1 MPEDKPYLQKV
12 YNSLNTAY
20 GAQGSIAKNVF
31 TMSLDDFSKRISSNP
46 GYAEKIY
53 SAIDAAY
60 GPNGTLKAGAFNS
73 SLDVFKGKVLTPK
86 QAMQQTAP
94 QVQSTAQPEPAQDTT
109 LDPNA
114 ALLASGKDLQ
124 LPDQQQP
131 GVIADQSAIEPLISA
146 KQQKDDADLQRGKEL
161 LTQPKSELGQVN
173 MSGIPEVPTNQ
184 EISIQDKLHQ
194 MDEQDKRLHSVQA
207 EADAFAKTTAG
218 GLYYSFVRPVYQSLV
233 GTGGNVLAGTAR
245 AAGEMGD
252 VLTTLGIPGFE
263 KSKKV
268 LDKTADGLTD
278 YFDFNRLSREGNSS
292 SYLNV
297 TPTSQEGKLSKANIL
312 PRAMEAITSM
322 GTLIAGGKVMGG
334 DAAGLFVSNYMA
346 TYEDYHKQAR
356 NAGLNN
362 LQADQF
368 ATTSA
373 GVNSA
378 LLMISPETFMGKFNK
393 LPVADKA
400 VFDAIRSGVPI
411 KFAVKNGIKSAFRT
425 MGEANAIVLSTDIAN
440 HVLRTGADLVTGEK
454 HFNEHSLAPSMSD
467 ALETG
472 ILTSI
477 AMGTLHGGRI
487 MKESAP
493 SNMERSAWAQA
504 AEKPELFNNGLQ
516 KAVEQGTIHEDRVPQ
531 LQKEFTDYKG
541 IYDALKAQALPK
553 NPNADIP
560 RMALDAL
567 KDKMQSEQAKPLSG
581 IPGLKSVNE
590 QVDQAHS
597 KTESDIRD
605 GLIGI
610 PEKGETVTSDE
621 LKGLM
626 AQSGG
631 QNKSTKLTNND
642 YKVDEI
648 NLGDLYKNDPKFKS
662 YIDNEK
668 LEPSPDKNGLHMPVV
683 IDADGGIID
692 GMNRLAQQYKNG
704 EKTARAFIE
713 TAPSEEPGQ
722 LRLIKKKNPIQD
734 IFNEEH
740 SSKKILSDLMTLI
753 DDPFLKKHA
762 DILLPYLEEN
772 PDIKFVKMFSANNGL
787 SLPSGEWTA
796 KLSSIRDEKTLAYV
810 VVHELYHS
818 ISVNAIDNNKYFRE
832 EISSLLRK
840 VRNKLGI
847 NEDYFNVSP
856 GEFNSHTGSRD
867 ISNYGLL
874 NEKEFIAEI
883 FSNKKFAD
891 KIDKIKI
898 DQNKSVISKISN
910 LIKKVIGNKGKSST
924 SDQIRQIIL
933 KGLPKEILLNKEK
946 AVSEVAD
953 NLRKNAREEDYEYN
967 PILETTR
974 DPIKQNNRQNATE
987 IESSAKMDVRE
998 QAPNG
1003 QGMGIGNAEHQIPT
1017 EQSQQPEA
1025 QTETTQE
1032 APIEA
1037 KTVKPKGSEEAKS
1050 RRDAAAQ
1057 RVREEWSNFQNK
1069 DRPYQKKGVDLPDPI
1084 QDKKLYAAMLNYAKE
1099 EILYR
1104 ANQVKGFAKM
1114 KKAQIKSSIRRAMN
1128 AEGIKIGIS
1137 DFNELFDNAYGQI
1150 KKIPGVLGQNIDRVS
1165 FKEYIKGKIQAREK
1179 GRTEGVK
1186 SGLEEAKIRV
1196 KAVKAAINETIKES
1210 GINLSMLQMRRVISL
1225 LQQSIHGGDI
1235 GKSIDRAIDA
1245 TTQMVWEAKHKLQIA
1260 DTKKLIKSVNGLK
1273 RSKSMILQDVEWI
1286 KQLQLP
1292 VPSRVDDLAT
1302 YREMLKDYVTSRK
1315 GDNTNP
1321 KYTREEIG
1329 EFVQD
1334 ENIRI
1339 HKEKMDAM
1347 QGDLDILK
1355 GKGVIPDDITLES
1368 YIGMLDYET
1377 PPMLSEEINKKAEIL
1392 RGDLKTRLG
1401 YIKDRLSEFDGAEKE
1416 IVSKLSDIDISDL
1429 KGPELV
1435 RLNNVLNNI
1444 AEYGSLDAAGDI
1456 ITTYEAKL
1464 MNKELAE
1471 SGDKLRALPTDQIL
1485 SKKNLSNYISSLF
1498 YNDGAISRFRGKV
1511 LGGIENKTSHV
1522 KQRAQKVVKEFV
1534 ELNKKHKIDGLSN
1547 AKLFAFSYLNQYR
1560 GIESGEIADNL
1571 NQRLNELIDDA
1582 TYLFDKGSG
1591 YRKKSESQ
1599 PLVKD
1604 ATNRLEALK
1613 SMGLLDYE
1621 ITDGKLKVD
1630 IKNAI
1635 DPDNAHDAPDI
1646 LRSTLTDGEQDIYK
1660 FVRDHYDELTD
1671 KLRFV
1676 TRTYAGKEFQDER
1689 NYVSLVSRPKTG
1701 AEDRIKDLSEST
1713 DITGHLQSINAKPA
1727 NTTISRSNKKSA
1739 NIYYDGDFFSNF
1751 VNRYYTSLYTAEVLP
1766 ELQRTAKMVN
1776 SDDFKK
1782 FINGQFDIG
1791 KDRNTDRNYI
1801 KFKEKLSDAINEEKY
1816 APFFR
1821 KGKESFAD
1829 QVISTS
1835 TKMTLGNVFQAPKQY
1850 FPALLHNFTINNTG
1864 AFLEAI
1870 TSRGKAMFSPEY
1882 AQARQEFLQNFTG
1895 VQRSTMGTAAF
1906 DEYVKTVND
1915 DMSWWMYPKLW
1926 RTKVAKLSSY
1936 ALEKADHMAQND
1948 AYISSY
1954 ITSLIRQGKISSVK
1968 GFDITEA
1975 AKNPDK
1981 VAMAAAEQFAS
1992 NINNESAKAYRPDV
2006 LKDSDKSRLLWML
2019 QGFSLNAY
2027 QNAMDKLKIVSDNR
2041 STNAERKEALM
2052 HFGGYAGEI
2061 GMYQLLG
2068 KYARGFQMAAAAA
2081 LLNVAF
2087 GLKHDDTP
2095 EEKEAKEDKN
2105 KIKLGANIAADFALS
2120 GLPAPYQSVVKIGA
2134 NYAFS
2139 QGAKIAVKKKKAAAK
2154 QRGEKFD
2161 SRGTYLSPYF
2171 KPYYGVDGPA
2181 GSADFFSALALK
2193 AVDVIIEGANY
2204 IDVKD
2209 AVEDTE
2215 SQKVSKQLNALLGIG
2230 SMATGSGDL
2239 MLLNMRMQQILKET
2253 SKKEK
2258 KPSAGGGSVRGGSR
2272 GRAQSSRSGR

>member
-12 YNSLNTAY
+12 YNSLNSAY
-20 GAQGSIAKNVF
+20 GAQGSVAKNVF
-31 TMSLDDFSKRISSNP
+31 TMSFDDFSNRISSNS
-46 GYAEKIY
+46 GYADKIY
-53 SAIDAAY
+53 NALDAAY
-60 GPNGTLKAGAFNS
+60 GPNGTVKSGAFNS
-73 SLDVFKGKVLTPK
+73 SLDAFKGKVLTLK
-86 QAMQQTAP
+86 QATQQAAP
-94 QVQSTAQPEPAQDTT
+94 QVKAATQPQPVQTTAP
-109 LDPNA
+109 DPNA

-124 LPDQQQP
+124 LPEQQQP

-161 LTQPKSELGQVN
+161 LTQPKSELGGPN
-173 MSGIPEVPTNQ
+173 MTGTSEIQTDQ

-233 GTGGNVLAGTAR
+233 GTGGNILAGTAR
-245 AAGEMGD
+245 VAGD
-252 VLTTLGIPGFE
+252 LGESIGLD

-268 LDKTADGLTD
+268 LDKVADGLTD
-278 YFDFNRLSREGNSS
+278 YFDFNRLAREGNSS

-312 PRAMEAITSM
+312 PKSMEAITNM
-322 GTLIAGGKVMGG
+322 ATLIGGSKVLGGEAG
-334 DAAGLFVSNYMA
+334 GLFVSNYMA
-346 TYEDYHKQAR
+346 TYEDYHKQAKS
-356 NAGLNN
+356 AGLNN

-368 ATTSA
+368 AITSA

-378 LLMISPETFMGKFNK
+378 LLMISPETFLGKSK
-393 LPVADKA
+393 SLPIGESSVFKA
-400 VFDAIRSGVPI
+400 IQSGVPI
-411 KFAVKNGIKSAFRT
+411 KDAVRNGVKGV
-425 MGEANAIVLSTDIAN
+425 MKQLGEANAIVLSTDIAN

-454 HFNEHSLAPSMSD
+454 HFNEHSLAPSMND

-477 AMGTLHGGRI
+477 AMGTLNGGRI
-487 MKESAP
+487 AKESAP

-516 KAVEQGTIHEDRVPQ
+516 KAVEQGTIHQDRVPQ
-531 LQKEFTDYKG
+531 LQQEFTDYKG
-541 IYDALKAQALPK
+541 IYDALKAQVLPK

-567 KDKMQSEQAKPLSG
+567 KSKMQSEQAKPLSG
-581 IPGLKSVNE
+581 IPGLNAVNE
-590 QVDQAHS
+590 QVGEEQA

-610 PEKGETVTSDE
+610 PEKGETVTSEE

-631 QNKSTKLTNND
+631 ENKSTKLTNND

-668 LEPSPDKNGLHMPVV
+668 LEPNPDKNGLHMPVV
-683 IDADGGIID
+683 IDAEGGIVD

-713 TAPSEEPGQ
+713 TKSAPVEPAASVANEGSTREQQAADIRSNIDNSSLSTRDKTKAGKRLNSLLNDPNRSIDQIKERLNKDFGITIEEPISAESQ
-722 LRLIKKKNPIQD
+722 NSETQITEPKPIE
-734 IFNEEH
+734 NE
-740 SSKKILSDLMTLI
+740 SFPQQGAGTL
-753 DDPFLKKHA
+753 P
-762 DILLPYLEEN
+762 LLPE
-772 PDIKFVKMFSANNGL
+772 
-787 SLPSGEWTA
+787 
-796 KLSSIRDEKTLAYV
+796 
-810 VVHELYHS
+810 
-818 ISVNAIDNNKYFRE
+818 
-832 EISSLLRK
+832 
-840 VRNKLGI
+840 
-847 NEDYFNVSP
+847 
-856 GEFNSHTGSRD
+856 
-867 ISNYGLL
+867 
-874 NEKEFIAEI
+874 
-883 FSNKKFAD
+883 
-891 KIDKIKI
+891 
-898 DQNKSVISKISN
+898 
-910 LIKKVIGNKGKSST
+910 
-924 SDQIRQIIL
+924 
-933 KGLPKEILLNKEK
+933 
-946 AVSEVAD
+946 AD
-953 NLRKNAREEDYEYN
+953 NS
-967 PILETTR
+967 
-974 DPIKQNNRQNATE
+974 QG
-987 IESSAKMDVRE
+987 VRE
-998 QAPNG
+998 
-1003 QGMGIGNAEHQIPT
+1003 GNAEHQIAP
-1017 EQSQQPEA
+1017 EQGQPVEA
-1025 QTETTQE
+1025 QIEATQE
-1032 APIEA
+1032 TPLEP
-1037 KTVKPKGSEEAKS
+1037 KTVKPKGPEEAKF

-1069 DRPYQKKGVDLPDPI
+1069 DRPYQKKGADLPDPI

-1137 DFNELFDNAYGQI
+1137 DFTELFDNAYSQI
-1150 KKIPGVLGQNIDRVS
+1150 KKIPGVLGNNIDRVS

-1186 SGLEEAKIRV
+1186 AGLEEAKIRV

-1210 GINLSMLQMRRVISL
+1210 GVNLSMLQMRRVVSL

-1273 RSKSMILQDVEWI
+1273 RSKSMVLQDVEWI

-1302 YREMLKDYVTSRK
+1302 YQEMLKDYVTSRK

-1321 KYTREEIG
+1321 KYTKEEIG

-1334 ENIRI
+1334 ENMRI
-1339 HKEKMDAM
+1339 HKEKMEGM
-1347 QGDLDILK
+1347 QGDLDALK
-1355 GKGVIPDDITLES
+1355 EKGVIPADVSLDD
-1368 YIGMLDYET
+1368 YIAMLDNSAPT
-1377 PPMLSEEINKKAEIL
+1377 KLSEGINKKAEIL
-1392 RGDLKTRLG
+1392 RGDLKTRMEYL
-1401 YIKDRLSEFDGAEKE
+1401 KDRIEEFDGPEKDVVE
-1416 IVSKLSDIDISDL
+1416 KLTNVDISSLD
-1429 KGPELV
+1429 GPELV

-1456 ITTYEAKL
+1456 ITSHEARV

-1485 SKKNLSNYISSLF
+1485 SKKNLSNYISALF
-1498 YNDGAISRFRGKV
+1498 YNDDAISRFRAKV

-1534 ELNKKHKIDGLSN
+1534 DLNKKHKIDGLSN
-1547 AKLFAFSYLNQYR
+1547 ARLFAYSYLNQYR

-1571 NQRLNELIDDA
+1571 NQRLNELVDDA
-1582 TYLFDKGSG
+1582 TYLFDKGSV
-1591 YRKKSESQ
+1591 YRKKSERQ

-1613 SMGLLDYE
+1613 GMGLIDYE

-1630 IKNAI
+1630 IKDVI
-1635 DPDNAHDAPDI
+1635 DPDNAHNAPEI
-1646 LRSTLTDGEQDIYK
+1646 LHSFLTEGEQAVYK
-1660 FVRDHYDELTD
+1660 FVRDHYDGIHDPLEFKTLV
-1671 KLRFV
+1671 F
-1676 TRTYAGKEFQDER
+1676 AGKIFQNER

-1766 ELQRTAKMVN
+1766 ELQRTAKLVN

-1782 FINGQFDIG
+1782 FITGQFDIG
-1791 KDRNTDRNYI
+1791 LDRNTDRNYV
-1801 KFKEKLSDAINEEKY
+1801 KFKEKLADAINEEKY
-1816 APFFR
+1816 APFFK
-1821 KGKESFAD
+1821 KGKEAVSD
-1829 QVISTS
+1829 KIISKGV
-1835 TKMTLGNVFQAPKQY
+1835 KMVLNNITQGPKQY
-1850 FPALLHNFTINNTG
+1850 IPALLHNITINNTK
-1864 AFLEAI
+1864 AVAYALA
-1870 TSRGKAMFSPEY
+1870 SRGKAIIDPE
-1882 AQARQEFLQNFTG
+1882 AAAARHEFLKNFTG
-1895 VQRSTMGTAAF
+1895 VQRSTMGSAAY

-1915 DMSWWMYPKLW
+1915 ASTWVTTSMDWLNKAQKISGY
-1926 RTKVAKLSSY
+1926 V
-1936 ALEKADHMAQND
+1936 LEKADHMAQND
-1948 AYISSY
+1948 AYIASY
-1954 ITSLIRQGKISSVK
+1954 VTSLIREGKIKSISD
-1968 GFDITEA
+1968 FDMADA

-1981 VAMAAAEQFAS
+1981 TALAYAEQMAS
-1992 NINNESAKAYRPDV
+1992 NINNESAKAYRPET
-2006 LKDSDKSRLLWML
+2006 LKDSEKAKYLWLL

-2027 QNAMDKLKIVSDNR
+2027 QNAMNKLKIISDNR
-2041 STNAERKEALM
+2041 STGAERKEAAA
-2052 HFGGYAGEI
+2052 HFMGYLAEVGS
-2061 GMYQLLG
+2061 YQLVG
-2068 KYARGFQMAAAAA
+2068 KTARGLQMTIAAA
-2081 LLNVAF
+2081 LLSSVF
-2087 GLKHDDTP
+2087 GLKHDESE
-2095 EEKEAKEDKN
+2095 EEKKNRKAKEG
-2105 KIKLGANIAADFALS
+2105 IKVGANILADLALS
-2120 GLPAPYQSVVKIGA
+2120 GLNAPMQGALKITG
-2134 NYAFS
+2134 NYAYT
-2139 QGAKIAVKKKKAAAK
+2139 QWAKAQVLDKKAAAK

-2161 SRGTYLSPYF
+2161 PRGTYLSPYY

-2181 GSADFFSALALK
+2181 GAADFYTALAQK
-2193 AVDVIIEGANY
+2193 GVDEIVNAANTF
-2204 IDVKD
+2204 DSKET
-2209 AVEDTE
+2209 VEDTE
-2215 SQKVSKQLNALLGIG
+2215 AKKLSKQLNIYLGIP
-2230 SMATGSGDL
+2230 ATVLGSGDL
-2239 MLLNMRMQQILKET
+2239 MLLNTRMQTILKEA

-2258 KPSAGGGSVRGGSR
+2258 KPSTGGGSARGGSR

>member
-12 YNSLNTAY
+12 YNSLNSAY
-20 GAQGSIAKNVF
+20 GAQGSVAKNVF
-31 TMSLDDFSKRISSNP
+31 TMSFDDFSNRISSNS
-46 GYAEKIY
+46 GYADKIY
-53 SAIDAAY
+53 NALDAAY
-60 GPNGTLKAGAFNS
+60 GPNGTVKSGAFNS
-73 SLDVFKGKVLTPK
+73 SLDAFKGKVLTLK
-86 QAMQQTAP
+86 QATQQSAP
-94 QVQSTAQPEPAQDTT
+94 QVQEPAQQVQTSAP
-109 LDPNA
+109 DPNA

-124 LPDQQQP
+124 LPDQKQP

-161 LTQPKSELGQVN
+161 LTQPKSELAPN
-173 MSGIPEVPTNQ
+173 MTGASAIPTDQ

-233 GTGGNVLAGTAR
+233 GTGGNILAGTTR
-245 AAGEMGD
+245 MAGDLGESMGLD
-252 VLTTLGIPGFE
+252 

-268 LDKTADGLTD
+268 LDKVADGLTD
-278 YFDFNRLSREGNSS
+278 YFDFNRLAREGNSS

-312 PRAMEAITSM
+312 PKAMEAITSM
-322 GTLIAGGKVMGG
+322 GTLIGGSEVMGG
-334 DAAGLFVSNYMA
+334 KAGGLFVSNYMS

-368 ATTSA
+368 AITSA
-373 GVNSA
+373 GINSA
-378 LLMISPETFMGKFNK
+378 LLMISPETFLGKSK
-393 LPVADKA
+393 SLPIGESSVFKA
-400 VFDAIRSGVPI
+400 IQSGVPI
-411 KFAVKNGIKSAFRT
+411 KDAVRNGVKGA
-425 MGEANAIVLSTDIAN
+425 MKQLGEANAIVLSTDIAN
-440 HVLRTGADLVTGEK
+440 HVLRTGADLMTGEK
-454 HFNEHSLAPSMSD
+454 HFNEHSLAPSMND

-477 AMGTLHGGRI
+477 AMGTLNGGRI

-516 KAVEQGTIHEDRVPQ
+516 KAVEQGTIHQDRVPQ
-531 LQKEFTDYKG
+531 LQQEFTDYKG
-541 IYDALKAQALPK
+541 IYDALKAQVLPK

-567 KDKMQSEQAKPLSG
+567 KSKMQSEQAKPLSG

-590 QVDQAHS
+590 QVGAEQA

-610 PEKGETVTSDE
+610 PEKGETITSDE

-631 QNKSTKLTNND
+631 EKKSTKLTNND

-662 YIDNEK
+662 YIDNDK
-668 LEPSPDKNGLHMPVV
+668 LEPNSDKNGLHMPVV
-683 IDADGGIID
+683 VDADGGIVD

-713 TAPSEEPGQ
+713 IKPAPVENTASVA
-722 LRLIKKKNPIQD
+722 
-734 IFNEEH
+734 NEAPTREQQA
-740 SSKKILSDLMTLI
+740 
-753 DDPFLKKHA
+753 A
-762 DILLPYLEEN
+762 DIRSDIEN
-772 PDIKFVKMFSANNGL
+772 SNL
-787 SLPSGEWTA
+787 STRDKTKAA
-796 KLSSIRDEKTLAYV
+796 KRL
-810 VVHELYHS
+810 
-818 ISVNAIDNNKYFRE
+818 N
-832 EISSLLRK
+832 SLLNDPNRS
-840 VRNKLGI
+840 I
-847 NEDYFNVSP
+847 
-856 GEFNSHTGSRD
+856 
-867 ISNYGLL
+867 
-874 NEKEFIAEI
+874 
-883 FSNKKFAD
+883 
-891 KIDKIKI
+891 
-898 DQNKSVISKISN
+898 
-910 LIKKVIGNKGKSST
+910 
-924 SDQIRQIIL
+924 DQIR
-933 KGLPKEILLNKEK
+933 ERLNK
-946 AVSEVAD
+946 D
-953 NLRKNAREEDYEYN
+953 FGIPIEETRPVEQSN
-967 PILETTR
+967 PETQITE
-974 DPIKQNNRQNATE
+974 PKTIENESPKVEGAT
-987 IESSAKMDVRE
+987 KMDVRE

-1003 QGMGIGNAEHQIPT
+1003 EGMGIGNAEYQVAT
-1017 EQSQQPEA
+1017 EQGQPVEA
-1025 QTETTQE
+1025 QTEAAQE
-1032 APIEA
+1032 AVVEP
-1037 KTVKPKGSEEAKS
+1037 KTVKPKGQEEAKS

-1069 DRPYQKKGVDLPDPI
+1069 DRPYQKKGVDLPDPV

-1128 AEGIKIGIS
+1128 TEGVKIGIS
-1137 DFNELFDNAYGQI
+1137 DFTELFDNAYSQI
-1150 KKIPGVLGQNIDRVS
+1150 KKIPGVLGNNIDRVS
-1165 FKEYIKGKIQAREK
+1165 FKEYIKGKIQARDK

-1186 SGLEEAKIRV
+1186 AGLEEAKIRV
-1196 KAVKAAINETIKES
+1196 KAVKSAINETIKES
-1210 GINLSMLQMRRVISL
+1210 GVNLSMLQMRRVVSL

-1235 GKSIDRAIDA
+1235 GKSIDRAIDV
-1245 TTQMVWEAKHKLQIA
+1245 TTQMVWEAKHKLQIS

-1273 RSKSMILQDVEWI
+1273 RSKSMVLQDVEWLR
-1286 KQLQLP
+1286 QLQLP
-1292 VPSRVDDLAT
+1292 APSRVDDLAT
-1302 YREMLKDYVTSRK
+1302 YQEMLKDYVTSRK

-1321 KYTREEIG
+1321 KYTKEEIG

-1334 ENIRI
+1334 ENLRI
-1339 HKEKMDAM
+1339 HKEKMIGM
-1347 QGDLDILK
+1347 QGDLDALK
-1355 GKGVIPDDITLES
+1355 EKGVIPADVNLDD
-1368 YIGMLDYET
+1368 YIAMLDNAEPT
-1377 PPMLSEEINKKAEIL
+1377 KLSEGINKKAEIL
-1392 RGDLKTRLG
+1392 RGDLKTRMEYLKER
-1401 YIKDRLSEFDGAEKE
+1401 IPEFDGEEKSVVE
-1416 IVSKLSDIDISDL
+1416 KLTNVDISSLD
-1429 KGPELV
+1429 GSELV
-1435 RLNNVLNNI
+1435 RLNNVLNNM

-1456 ITTYEAKL
+1456 ITSHEARV

-1485 SKKNLSNYISSLF
+1485 SKKNLSNYISALF
-1498 YNDGAISRFRGKV
+1498 YNDGAISRFRAKV

-1534 ELNKKHKIDGLSN
+1534 ELNKKHKINGLSN
-1547 AKLFAFSYLNQYR
+1547 AKLHAFSYLNQYR
-1560 GIESGEIADNL
+1560 GIESGEIADNI
-1571 NQRLNELIDDA
+1571 NQRLNELVDDA
-1582 TYLFDKGSG
+1582 TYLFDKGSK
-1591 YRKKSESQ
+1591 YRQKSERN
-1599 PLVKD
+1599 PLIKD

-1613 SMGLLDYE
+1613 EMGLVDYE

-1630 IKNAI
+1630 LKDAI
-1635 DPDNAHDAPDI
+1635 DPDNAHNASEI
-1646 LRSTLTDGEQDIYK
+1646 LHSLLTEGEQAVYK

-1689 NYVSLVSRPKTG
+1689 NYVSLVSRPKIG

-1766 ELQRTAKMVN
+1766 DLQRTAKLVN

-1782 FINGQFDIG
+1782 FITGQFDIG
-1791 KDRNTDRNYI
+1791 KDRNTDLNYI
-1801 KFKEKLSDAINEEKY
+1801 KFKEKLADAINEEKY
-1816 APFFR
+1816 APFFK
-1821 KGKESFAD
+1821 KGKQGFAD

-1835 TKMTLGNVFQAPKQY
+1835 IKMTLGNLAQAPRQY
-1850 FPALLHNFTINNTG
+1850 LPALLHNLTINNTG
-1864 AFLEAI
+1864 ALLYALS
-1870 TSRGKAMFSPEY
+1870 SRGKAKFNPEY
-1882 AQARQEFLQNFTG
+1882 AKGRQEFLQNFTG
-1895 VQRSTMGTAAF
+1895 VQRSALGTAAF

-1915 DMSWWMYPKLW
+1915 DMSWWMYPNQW
-1926 RTKVAKLSSY
+1926 RNQVGKFSSY

-1968 GFDITEA
+1968 GFDIIEA

-1981 VAMAAAEQFAS
+1981 IALAFAEQFAS
-1992 NINNESAKAYRPDV
+1992 NINSESAKAYRPEV

-2105 KIKLGANIAADFALS
+2105 NIKLGANIVADFALS

-2161 SRGTYLSPYF
+2161 PRGTYLSPYF
-2171 KPYYGVDGPA
+2171 KPYYGVDGSA

-2215 SQKVSKQLNALLGIG
+2215 SQKVSKQLNAYLGIG
-2230 SMATGSGDL
+2230 AMATGSGDL

-2258 KPSAGGGSVRGGSR
+2258 KPSAGGGSARGGSR